1 MGNFIQKVFQGRGDK
16 KGQGF
21 RIKRGIPL
29 LFIVLTW
36 LGLWLGQFKDFYA
49 TNLLFPYL
57 WFSFASLT
65 LAICATFHF
74 IEKRKLFAIEF
85 LFSIALIYAGLI
97 HSLNLSWLK
106 LAYFPFIVSIAVFYN
121 WGTIIPLSLLI
132 TALGLKA
139 FLARGTINEEIAF
152 SISLLLTAIISSLIF
167 NMFRKEKEKALAT
180 LKTIKDT
187 ARDIAP
193 GTVIESPGSDAAISH
208 YFASMLKT
216 DEEIKELLLTIKQAV
231 LADSVNFFVP
241 HHNNF
246 TLRSSTE
253 KKGDIII
260 TGKGIIAACLKDK
273 KTFYSGE
280 VNEKKLEIGYMK
292 KGKISS
298 VLAIAVM
305 EGAAL
310 VGVLTVDSSRY
321 TAFSEPERNTLNMFT
336 AYLVRILERERI
348 YPKITRDYNG
358 LKILN
363 EESSNLVS
371 SLDINVIAE
380 KLCEGADKIASSQVF
395 LFISKGKKF
404 ELIHYRGNIPV
415 KKNQF
420 DLKGTFINM
429 AVENIQQLYIAD
441 MTNYQIPVMP
451 FKTEDISSI
460 MALPLLYE
468 NKLLG
473 LFVMLSGK
481 KDFLDTFQRELL
493 KVMCNQASTS
503 IANAKLHAEIEKLAT
518 TDGLTTLF
526 NHRIFQEKLSEKFK
540 ELNRYSEPTSLLL
553 IDIDFFKKVNDTYG
567 HPVGDLVLK
576 GVSKIIK
583 ETIRDIDIPARYGG
597 EEFAAILP
605 KTDTKGARNIAER
618 LRTKVMDTSF
628 SADSVPFNITLSIGI
643 ATSPG
648 DAKSKED
655 LIEKADQALYYAKH
669 NGRNKSVPWSEVEK

>member
-1 MGNFIQKVFQGRGDK
+1 M
-16 KGQGF
+16 
-21 RIKRGIPL
+21 
-29 LFIVLTW
+29 
-36 LGLWLGQFKDFYA
+36 
-49 TNLLFPYL
+49 FPYL

-65 LAICATFHF
+65 LAICAAFHF
-74 IEKRKLFAIEF
+74 FEKRKFFAIEF
-85 LFSIALIYAGLI
+85 LFSIALIHAGLI
-97 HSLNLSWLK
+97 HFLNLSWLK

-132 TALGLKA
+132 TFLGLKA

-167 NMFRKEKEKALAT
+167 NRFRKEKEKALAT

-193 GTVIESPGSDAAISH
+193 GTAIESPGSDAAISH

-280 VNEKKLEIGYMK
+280 VNEKRLEIGYIK
-292 KGKISS
+292 KGKIAS

-321 TAFSEPERNTLNMFT
+321 TAFSEPERNTLHMLT
-336 AYLVRILERERI
+336 TYLVKILERERI

-363 EESSNLVS
+363 EESANLVS

-395 LFISKGKKF
+395 LFIAKGKKF
-404 ELIHYRGNIPV
+404 ELMHHRGNIPE

-605 KTDTKGARNIAER
+605 KTDTKGAKNIAER

-628 SADSVPFNITLSIGI
+628 SADGVPFNITLSIGI

-669 NGRNKSVPWSEVEK
+669 NGRNKSILWSEVEK